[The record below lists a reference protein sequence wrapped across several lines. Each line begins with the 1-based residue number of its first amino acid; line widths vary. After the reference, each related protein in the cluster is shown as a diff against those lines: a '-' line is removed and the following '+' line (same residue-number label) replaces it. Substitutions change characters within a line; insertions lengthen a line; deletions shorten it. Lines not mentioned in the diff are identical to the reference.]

1 MIFSLAS
8 SEVYA
13 NNIEYEE
20 DLENDLTIVHGKL
33 N

>member
-8 SEVYA
+8 TEVHS
-13 NNIEYEE
+13 NIEYEE